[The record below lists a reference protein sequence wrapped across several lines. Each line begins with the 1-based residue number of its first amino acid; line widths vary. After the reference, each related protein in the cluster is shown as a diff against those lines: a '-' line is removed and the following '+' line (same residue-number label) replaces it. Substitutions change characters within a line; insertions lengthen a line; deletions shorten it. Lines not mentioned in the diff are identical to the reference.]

1 MKKFCAFA
9 LLFLGGTLLVRAFPC
24 SDVSKGDSNS
34 PSPEFHPRSMFQNFP
49 ALNIVINPNGTAG
62 VIPNGTFPTPIIPGN
77 RPEPPS
83 PPTGNRPEP
92 RPPSIPG
99 NRTEPIFPPTGNRP
113 EPRPPSIPPNRPDPL
128 FPPLGNRSE
137 PRAFP
142 SIPGNRSAPQPFP
155 DITVN
160 SSEPRPLPGVPG
172 NRSDPQP
179 FPTIPGNR
187 SEPFPGISVNRSE
200 PFPGIPVNRT
210 EPQPLP
216 FPGIPIPGNR
226 SEPRPTLG
234 NRSDSDSILFSRREV
249 SLTWDLPGQNLEETG
264 DESGAGLQLRTRSFA
279 GDPKFV
285 AWVSEF
291 GDAVFTELFDIVNQ
305 SGQTIRPEPGSV
317 VPPFGFGNTTVHDNR
332 TIFLFITDYNLIQ
345 LSPANIS
352 LLNDHIVAGPALY
365 EVS

>member
-1 MKKFCAFA
+1 
-9 LLFLGGTLLVRAFPC
+9 
-24 SDVSKGDSNS
+24 
-34 PSPEFHPRSMFQNFP
+34 MFQNFP
-49 ALNIVINPNGTAG
+49 TLNIVINPNGTAG

-77 RPEPPS
+77 RPEPPL

-113 EPRPPSIPPNRPDPL
+113 EPRPPIIPPNRPDPL

-155 DITVN
+155 GITIN
-160 SSEPRPLPGVPG
+160 GSEPRPLPGVPG
-172 NRSDPQP
+172 NRSEPQP

-187 SEPFPGISVNRSE
+187 SEPFPGIPVNRSE

-210 EPQPLP
+210 EPGPLPLP

-234 NRSDSDSILFSRREV
+234 NRSDSASIPFSRREV
-249 SLTWDLPGQNLEETG
+249 SLAWDLPGQSNADGERG
-264 DESGAGLQLRTRSFA
+264 LRTRRTSA

-291 GDAVFTELFDIVNQ
+291 GNAVFTELFDIDNQ
-305 SGQTIRPEPGSV
+305 SGQTIRPEPET
-317 VPPFGFGNTTVHDNR
+317 VPPFGNTTQVNGNG
-332 TIFLFITDYNLIQ
+332 TMFLFITDVNLIQ
-345 LSPANIS
+345 LAPANIS